1 MKAGAAGR
9 RPTTARG
16 GGKDSAWLPL
26 EYAVSAGGNMPT
38 HRIAVI
44 PGDGIGKEVV
54 PEGLRALE
62 AAGRRHGIDFAFT
75 HFDWNCDYYAKHGR
89 MMPED
94 WFEQLSGFEAIYYGA
109 VGWPA
114 TVPDHVSLWGSLI
127 QFRRRFDQYVNL
139 RPCRLMPGIPSPLA
153 GRKPGDIDFV
163 VVRENTEGEYSSVGG
178 RMYEGTEREVVFQES
193 VFSRKGVDR
202 IVKFAFELARTRPRK
217 KVTSATKS
225 NGISITMPFWDE
237 RFRALAAQYPDIATD
252 AYHIDILTAHFVQRP
267 QIFDVVVGS
276 NLFGDILS
284 DLGPAV
290 CGTIGIAPSAN
301 LNPER
306 DFPSLFE
313 PVHGSAPDIAGKG
326 IANPIGQI
334 WSGAMMLEFL
344 GHPAAAAAVV
354 AAIERTLADP
364 AAPRTPDLGGRA
376 TTVELGRTIAA
387 AI

>member
-1 MKAGAAGR
+1 MHK
-9 RPTTARG
+9 
-16 GGKDSAWLPL
+16 
-26 EYAVSAGGNMPT
+26 
-38 HRIAVI
+38 HRIAVM

-54 PEGLRALE
+54 PEGQRVLE
-62 AAGRRHGIDFAFT
+62 KLARSFGIEWEFV
-75 HFDWNCDYYAKHGR
+75 HYDWNCDYYQKHGR

-94 WFEQLSGFEAIYYGA
+94 WFAQLSTCEAIFYGA

-139 RPCRLMPGIPSPLA
+139 RPCKLMPGIPSPLA
-153 GRKPGDIDFV
+153 NRKPGDIDFV

-178 RMYEGTEREVVFQES
+178 RMFEGTEREIVFQES

-202 IVKFAFELARTRPRK
+202 VMKFAFELARTRPARH
-217 KVTSATKS
+217 VTSATKS
-225 NGISITMPFWDE
+225 NGISITMPYWDE
-237 RFRALAAQYPDIATD
+237 RFREVAAGYPDIRTD
-252 AYHIDILTAHFVQRP
+252 AFHIDILSAHFVQRP
-267 QIFDVVVGS
+267 ERFDVVVGS

-326 IANPIGQI
+326 VANPIGQI
-334 WSGAMMLEFL
+334 WSGALMLDFL
-344 GHPAAAAAVV
+344 GYREAANAVM
-354 AAIERTLADP
+354 AAIERVLADKD
-364 AAPRTPDLGGRA
+364 APKTPDLGGRA
-376 TTVELGRTIAA
+376 ATVELGRAIAA
-387 AI
+387 QL